1 MLSAPAAHELNRSA
15 WRGQPAKDDPQRCSL
30 ELAHGVKDQATGAQ
44 QVAAGGRPPA
54 AMVGFFE
61 TRSALTAPVN
71 GRWGA

>member
-1 MLSAPAAHELNRSA
+1 MLSAHAAHELNLSG
-15 WRGQPAKDDPQRCSL
+15 WRVQAAKDDPQLYSL
-30 ELAHGVKDQATGAQ
+30 ELAHEVKDQAAGAQ
-44 QVAAGGRPPA
+44 QVAAGARCPA